1 MNSSAVQLPDLSSF
15 SMGSIEAMVPMVAA
29 IIAAV
34 VGLSLWCVGR
44 KTLRAATCVM
54 GGVLGVLIAGRFVH
68 HLPAGA
74 VGGLSHGTLGLI
86 AGGVLGVVAAIA
98 FFRVVMA
105 GLGAGTFGT
114 AAILIAMV
122 CLGVALPT
130 PDIAQAAP
138 PAPNSVS
145 TDSATSKAFDLEAL
159 TASLPEDLRKKLE
172 VALKSEEVGGASSS
186 VLNSAAGSLNDLRS
200 AAASRRAAADETWN
214 TMGESD
220 RATVLSAG
228 LVAGLVGLLLGAIAP
243 VRTAAFITS
252 LAGSA
257 MWMSAIGWI
266 IHEKNLPGAELIDQ
280 PAGVLLI
287 AWGVVTLIGLKV
299 QMASVKSN
307 KPTTQPVAPAS
318 ANPRPI

>member
-1 MNSSAVQLPDLSSF
+1 MSN
-15 SMGSIEAMVPMVAA
+15 IEAMVPMVAA

-68 HLPAGA
+68 HLPAGD
-74 VGGLSHGTLGLI
+74 VVGLSHGTLGLI

-122 CLGVALPT
+122 CLGVALPK
-130 PDIAQAAP
+130 PDTAKAAP
-138 PAPNSVS
+138 PAPTSAS
-145 TDSATSKAFDLEAL
+145 TESPTSEGFDLEAL
-159 TASLPEDLRKKLE
+159 TASLPEDLRTKLQE
-172 VALKSEEVGGASSS
+172 ALDSEEVSGASTS
-186 VLNSAAGSLNDLRS
+186 VLSSASDSLNDLRN

-214 TMGESD
+214 AMGESD

-228 LVAGLVGLLLGAIAP
+228 LVAGLIGLLLGAIAP

-257 MWMSAIGWI
+257 MWMCAIGWLI
-266 IHEKNLPGAELIDQ
+266 REKNLPGAEFIDQ
-280 PAGVLLI
+280 PAGVLLL

-299 QMASVKSN
+299 QMASVKSD
-307 KPTTQPVAPAS
+307 KPATQPVAPAP